1 MSQVGK
7 FLLQGTQS
15 FDKTAAD
22 LKLTVTQQL
31 AVVAN
36 LVFQLIISLLLTGPD
51 TVELGDLGFVLS
63 KLVCFDLFQ
72 DLSALRPS

>member
-7 FLLQGTQS
+7 LLLQGTQS
-15 FDKTAAD
+15 FDEPAAD

-36 LVFQLIISLLLTGPD
+36 LVFQLVISLLLTGPD

-63 KLVCFDLFQ
+63 KLVCLDLF
-72 DLSALRPS
+72 